1 VDRAE
6 AGATIGE
13 YGGIAQGG
21 VAGADLR
28 TLTLAIPEAAVT
40 TKRVGDGRLGRLARL
55 RRDWP
60 WRRIRRLVGRV
71 LAGIA
76 IFYAVLI
83 LLYAVVNP
91 PFSVLMLTHWLRGG
105 SVTQTWV
112 PIEQISPNLVK
123 AVIASEDG
131 RYCEHWGIDWEA
143 MADAWA
149 AGNRGASTIPMQTS
163 KNLFLGGS
171 RTYLRKA
178 LEIPFSYV
186 TTLVWGK
193 RRTMELYLNIAEWG
207 PGIYG
212 AEAAARHH
220 FKTSAAKL
228 SPYQAA
234 LLAASLPN
242 PSTRKAGKPGPK
254 TRGQAARVS
263 RRLPAAADY
272 SECVLKP

>member
-1 VDRAE
+1 MDRAE
-6 AGATIGE
+6 PGGSIGE
-13 YGGIAQGG
+13 SEGLAF
-21 VAGADLR
+21 GAAALDGR
-28 TLTLAIPEAAVT
+28 TLALAVPDAPAMTE
-40 TKRVGDGRLGRLARL
+40 RVATERLGRIARL

-60 WRRIRRLVGRV
+60 WRRIRRVAGRI
-71 LAGIA
+71 LGGLA
-76 IFYAVLI
+76 IFYSLLI

-91 PFSVLMLTHWLRGG
+91 PFSMLMLTHWLRGG

-131 RYCEHWGIDWEA
+131 RYCEHWGVDWEA

-149 AGNRGASTIPMQTS
+149 AGNRGASTISMQTS

-171 RTYLRKA
+171 RTYVRKL

-186 TTLVWGK
+186 TTVVWGK

-242 PSTRKAGKPGPK
+242 PNTRKAGKPGPK
-254 TRGQAARVS
+254 TRWQAARVS
-263 RRLPAAADY
+263 RRMPGAGDY
-272 SECVLKP
+272 SACVLGQ